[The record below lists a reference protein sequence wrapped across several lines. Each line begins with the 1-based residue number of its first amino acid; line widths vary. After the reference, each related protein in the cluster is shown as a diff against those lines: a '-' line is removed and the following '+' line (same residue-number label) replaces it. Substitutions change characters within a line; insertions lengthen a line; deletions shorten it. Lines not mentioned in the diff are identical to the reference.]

1 MTKQVSM
8 IPGRK
13 PRCDAVRETRYA
25 PHAPHINQCT
35 RVARYKIG
43 RLAYCEVHARR
54 EALEIL
60 LEAGRTP

>member
-1 MTKQVSM
+1 MTKQVSL

-25 PHAPHINQCT
+25 RDAHDMNQCT

-43 RLAYCEVHARR
+43 RLTYCEVHARR